1 MKVDLYYQSMIDDIL
16 NGASD
21 REQLEIIL
29 ELVKGLKGWN
39 DKGDDYLTNLYYYNL
54 EQIEQKIKV
63 VLEKEDC
70 YSSYKKAI
78 KQYEELEEIFSS
90 YITDN
95 NIYRNKF
102 GALREL
108 ILNDIEF
115 KNENGFS
122 RFSFTNDLEEND
134 MIDFWYKDILLTL
147 HKINN
152 IDYELIGIE
161 VYDRYGNHIRTF
173 DNIKDL
179 KWEVEVLDDEKR
191 TNY

>member
-1 MKVDLYYQSMIDDIL
+1 MKVDKYYQDMIDNIL

-78 KQYEELEEIFSS
+78 KQYSELDKLLFHFILVH
-90 YITDN
+90 
-95 NIYRNKF
+95 NIQENKY
-102 GALREL
+102 GALSNFIRED
-108 ILNDIEF
+108 N
-115 KNENGFS
+115 
-122 RFSFTNDLEEND
+122 RFSITNDLVEEN
-134 MIDFWYKDILLTL
+134 MIDFWFKDILLTIKKDNDEYKL
-147 HKINN
+147 F
-152 IDYELIGIE
+152 GIE
-161 VYDRYGNHIRTF
+161 VYDENGDLIDTF
-173 DNIKDL
+173 DNIEDL
-179 KWEVEVLDDEKR
+179 NKKVEVLDNER
-191 TNY
+191 ETNY

>member
-1 MKVDLYYQSMIDDIL
+1 MEVDKYYQDMIDDIL
-16 NGASD
+16 NGAGD

-29 ELVKGLKGWN
+29 KLVEGLKGWN

-78 KQYEELEEIFSS
+78 KQYNELEEIFSS

-95 NIYRNKF
+95 NVYRNKF
-102 GALREL
+102 GALREF
-108 ILNDIEF
+108 ILND
-115 KNENGFS
+115 S
-122 RFSFTNDLEEND
+122 RFSFTNDLEESD
-134 MIDFWYKDILLTL
+134 MIDFWHKDILLTL
-147 HKINN
+147 HKIGN

-173 DNIKDL
+173 NNIKDL
-179 KWEVEVLDDEKR
+179 KWEVEVLDNER
-191 TNY
+191 ETNY

>member
-1 MKVDLYYQSMIDDIL
+1 MEVDKYYQDMIDNIL

-29 ELVKGLKGWN
+29 KLVEGLKGWN

-78 KQYEELEEIFSS
+78 RDYTELQEILSL
-90 YITDN
+90 YIINN

-102 GALREL
+102 GALKEF
-108 ILNDIEF
+108 ILKD
-115 KNENGFS
+115 K
-122 RFSFTNDLEEND
+122 RFSFTNDLEEED
-134 MIDFWYKDILLTL
+134 MLDFWYNDILLTL
-147 HKINN
+147 HKVGN
-152 IDYELIGIE
+152 IGYELIGIE

-179 KWEVEVLDDEKR
+179 KKEVEVSDNER
-191 TNY
+191 ETNY

>member
-1 MKVDLYYQSMIDDIL
+1 MEVDKYYQDMIDNIL

-39 DKGDDYLTNLYYYNL
+39 DKGNDYLTNLYYYNL

-63 VLEKEDC
+63 VLDKEDC
-70 YSSYKKAI
+70 YSSYKNAI
-78 KQYEELEEIFSS
+78 KEYTELQEILSL
-90 YITDN
+90 YIIDKKV
-95 NIYRNKF
+95 YRNKF

-108 ILNDIEF
+108 ILNDTEF
-115 KNENGFS
+115 RDKNGYS
-122 RFSFTNDLEEND
+122 RFSFTNDLEEEN

-147 HKINN
+147 HKVGN
-152 IDYELIGIE
+152 IGYELIGIE

-173 DNIKDL
+173 NNIKDL